1 MGNDSMTP
9 EDCLKLGNLDE
20 ALRLLQDRIKKQPSN
35 ANDRVFLFQ
44 LLSVMGQW
52 DRALTQLAV
61 VKELDDSS
69 IAMVLMY
76 RQVIACEKIR
86 ERVFLGQEE
95 PTVVG
100 QPKQWIALMIQ
111 ALRMA
116 AEEQYE
122 HSQVLRM
129 QAFEEAPSV
138 SGTLNDESF
147 EWLADSDA
155 RIGPIM
161 EAIIDGRY
169 IWTSWENLQSVVI
182 EAPIDLRDVIWLP
195 VHFEWKNGGEN
206 YGLMP
211 ARYPRS
217 YQMDPLL
224 ALSRKTVWQ
233 ELPHDIHIG
242 YGQKMLLTDR
252 SEYPLMEARSI
263 TINAA
268 PNNAEG

>member
-1 MGNDSMTP
+1 MTP

-35 ANDRVFLFQ
+35 PQDRVFLFQ

-76 RQVIACEKIR
+76 RQVIACERIR

-95 PTVVG
+95 PIVVG
-100 QPKQWIALMIQ
+100 TPKQWIALMIQ
-111 ALRMA
+111 SLRLA
-116 AEEQYE
+116 AEEKYE
-122 HSQVLRM
+122 ASQTVRM
-129 QAFEEAPSV
+129 QAFDEAPSV
-138 SGTLNDESF
+138 SGSLNDESF
-147 EWLADSDA
+147 EWLADSDT
-155 RIGPIM
+155 RIGPVL
-161 EAIIDGRY
+161 EAIVDGRY

-182 EAPIDLRDVIWLP
+182 EAPVDLRDVVWLP
-195 VHFEWKNGGEN
+195 AHFVWKNGGEN

-217 YQMDPLL
+217 YQTEPLL
-224 ALSRKTVWQ
+224 ALSRKTIWQ

-242 YGQKMLLTDR
+242 YGQKMLLTDQ
-252 SEYPLMEARSI
+252 SEYPLMEVRTI
-263 TINAA
+263 TINAISS
-268 PNNAEG
+268 NAEE

>member
-1 MGNDSMTP
+1 MTP

-20 ALRLLQDRIKKQPSN
+20 SLRLLQDRIKKQSSN
-35 ANDRVFLFQ
+35 SQDRIFLFQ
-44 LLSVMGQW
+44 LLAVMGQW

-95 PTVVG
+95 PMVVG
-100 QPKQWIALMIQ
+100 EPKQWIALMIQ
-111 ALRMA
+111 ALRLT
-116 AEEQYE
+116 AEEKYE
-122 HSQVLRM
+122 ASQALRM

-138 SGTLNDESF
+138 GGTINNESF
-147 EWLADSDA
+147 KWLADSDV
-155 RIGPIM
+155 RIGPIL

-169 IWTSWENLQSVVI
+169 LWASLENLHSIVI
-182 EAPIDLRDVIWLP
+182 EEPVDLRDVVWVP
-195 VHFEWKNGGEN
+195 THFTWKNGGEN

-217 YQMDPLL
+217 YQADPLL
-224 ALSRKTVWQ
+224 ALSRKTVWEEFPQ
-233 ELPHDIHIG
+233 DLSIG
-242 YGQKMLLTDR
+242 YGQKMWITDQ
-252 SEYPLMEARSI
+252 SEYPLMEARTISI
-263 TINAA
+263 NSVS
-268 PNNAEG
+268 NNAGG

>member
-1 MGNDSMTP
+1 MTP

-20 ALRLLQDRIKKQPSN
+20 SLRLLQDRIKKQPSN
-35 ANDRVFLFQ
+35 PQDRVFLFQ

-95 PTVVG
+95 PMVVG
-100 QPKQWIALMIQ
+100 APKQWIALMIQ
-111 ALRMA
+111 SLRLA

-138 SGTLNDESF
+138 GGSLNDESF

-155 RIGPIM
+155 RIGPVM

-169 IWTSWENLQSVVI
+169 IWTSWDNLQSVVI
-182 EAPIDLRDVIWLP
+182 EKPVDLRDVIWLP
-195 VHFEWKNGGEN
+195 VHFSWNNGGEN
-206 YGLMP
+206 YGLIP

-233 ELPHDIHIG
+233 ELPHGIHIG
-242 YGQKMLLTDR
+242 YGQKMLLTSQ
-252 SEYPLMEARSI
+252 SEYPLMEVRTI
-263 TINAA
+263 TINSALS
-268 PNNAEG
+268 NAEG